1 MWELLL
7 VWGLYLPQV
16 AGESFKCAGLEG
28 SPDSGKMKSNYQR
41 ETMNAGLL
49 LYFKNHPLSSSST
62 DEKQSEPGVSK
73 VTEGTV
79 DAERLQEEFIG
90 MERHMLQPCLRA
102 GKAAEQVHR
111 ASWQLVRGWQG
122 SEGWE

>member
-1 MWELLL
+1 MLNSFYLVLLQERDTPLRWRVLERNPGGHGMWELLL

-49 LYFKNHPLSSSST
+49 LYFKNHPVSSSQMKS
-62 DEKQSEPGVSK
+62 SLS
-73 VTEGTV
+73 
-79 DAERLQEEFIG
+79 L
-90 MERHMLQPCLRA
+90 
-102 GKAAEQVHR
+102 
-111 ASWQLVRGWQG
+111 ASQR
-122 SEGWE
+122 